1 MINKLVPASL
11 RKLLTALAPTIVR
24 IREESATNYLALC
37 RNNRRRQ
44 QVIAGLVCCAGL
56 TFFMTLSRM
65 QSATTSLG
73 LTTPVLI
80 ATSSIEQGDI
90 ITAQLFSLRTYPR
103 AAVAPTALHDLQFG
117 LVAQQSISIGE
128 LLTTTNTGTSTSKQL
143 QLPVGFRSVAVVPPA
158 ALSPMQVGD
167 HVDIIANGVVLAAD
181 ALVLSLMENTT
192 GEVTGV
198 IVTRVIVTGVIV
210 AVQAELS
217 AAVASA
223 AAIGDA
229 TLVVS
234 S

>member
-1 MINKLVPASL
+1 MTSKRIPASFSKL
-11 RKLLTALAPTIVR
+11 RTTLSPVIAR
-24 IREESATNYLALC
+24 ICDWCATNYLALC

-44 QVIAGLVCCAGL
+44 QVIAGLVCCAAL
-56 TFFMTLSRM
+56 TFFITLSRM
-65 QSATTSLG
+65 QSATRSLG
-73 LTTPVLI
+73 ATVVVLVASHNI
-80 ATSSIEQGDI
+80 GPGDAITS
-90 ITAQLFSLRTYPR
+90 QLFVTRTFVR
-103 AAVAPTALHDLQFG
+103 SAVAPTALHAVQLG

-128 LLTTTNTGTSTSKQL
+128 LLTTTNTGTSTSTQL
-143 QLPVGFRSVAVVPPA
+143 QLPVGFRSVAIVPPA
-158 ALSPMQVGD
+158 ALPPIQVGD

-192 GEVTGV
+192 GV
-198 IVTRVIVTGVIV
+198 ITGVIV

>member
-24 IREESATNYLALC
+24 IREKSAANYLALC

-44 QVIAGLVCCAGL
+44 QVIAGLVCCAAL
-56 TFFMTLSRM
+56 TFFVTMSRM
-65 QSATTSLG
+65 QSATSSLG
-73 LTTPVLI
+73 ETTSVLI
-80 ATSSIEQGDI
+80 ATSDIKPGDL
-90 ITAQLFSLRTYPR
+90 ITPQLFNRHTLPR
-103 AAVAPTALHDLQFG
+103 SAVAPTALHDVQIG

-143 QLPVGFRSVAVVPPA
+143 QLPVGFRSVAIMPPA
-158 ALSPMQVGD
+158 ALPPIQVGD

-192 GEVTGV
+192 GVITGV
-198 IVTRVIVTGVIV
+198 IA
-210 AVQAELS
+210 AVPAELS

>member
-1 MINKLVPASL
+1 
-11 RKLLTALAPTIVR
+11 
-24 IREESATNYLALC
+24 
-37 RNNRRRQ
+37 
-44 QVIAGLVCCAGL
+44 
-56 TFFMTLSRM
+56 M

-103 AAVAPTALHDLQFG
+103 AAVAPTALHDVQIG
-117 LVAQQSISIGE
+117 LVAQQPISIGE

-158 ALSPMQVGD
+158 ALPPMQVGD

-198 IVTRVIVTGVIV
+198 IV

>member
-1 MINKLVPASL
+1 MNNKLVPASL
-11 RKLLTALAPTIVR
+11 HKLLAAIAPVIVR
-24 IREESATNYLALC
+24 IREMSAANYLALC

-44 QVIAGLVCCAGL
+44 QVIAGLVCCAAL
-56 TFFMTLSRM
+56 MFFITLSRM
-65 QSATTSLG
+65 QSATRSLG
-73 LTTPVLI
+73 ATVVVLVASHNIGPGDLITP
-80 ATSSIEQGDI
+80 
-90 ITAQLFSLRTYPR
+90 QLFSPHTLPR
-103 AAVAPTALHDLQFG
+103 SAVAPTALHDVQIG

-143 QLPVGFRSVAVVPPA
+143 QLPVGFRSVAIVPPA
-158 ALSPMQVGD
+158 ALPPIQVGD

-192 GEVTGV
+192 GV
-198 IVTRVIVTGVIV
+198 ITGVIV

>member
-1 MINKLVPASL
+1 MINKLIPASL
-11 RKLLTALAPTIVR
+11 HKLLAAIAPVIVR
-24 IREESATNYLALC
+24 IREKSAANYLALC

-103 AAVAPTALHDLQFG
+103 AAVAPTALHDVQIG
-117 LVAQQSISIGE
+117 LVAQQPISIGE

-158 ALSPMQVGD
+158 ALPPMQVGD

-198 IVTRVIVTGVIV
+198 IV

>member
-1 MINKLVPASL
+1 MTSKRIPASFSKL
-11 RKLLTALAPTIVR
+11 RTTLSPVIAR
-24 IREESATNYLALC
+24 IRDWCATNYLALC

-44 QVIAGLVCCAGL
+44 QVITGLMCCAAL
-56 TFFMTLSRM
+56 TFFVTMSHM
-65 QSATTSLG
+65 QSATKSLG
-73 LTTPVLI
+73 ATVVVLVASHNI
-80 ATSSIEQGDI
+80 GPGDAITS
-90 ITAQLFSLRTYPR
+90 QLFVTRTFVR
-103 AAVAPTALHDLQFG
+103 SAVAPTALHTVQLG

-128 LLTTTNTGTSTSKQL
+128 LLTTTNTGTSTSTQL
-143 QLPVGFRSVAVVPPA
+143 QLPIGFRSVAIVPPA
-158 ALSPMQVGD
+158 ALPPMQVGD

-181 ALVLSLMENTT
+181 ALVLSLIENTP
-192 GEVTGV
+192 GV
-198 IVTRVIVTGVIV
+198 ITGVIV

>member
-1 MINKLVPASL
+1 MNIKLVPASL
-11 RKLLTALAPTIVR
+11 HKLLGAVAPVIVR
-24 IREESATNYLALC
+24 IREISAANYLALC

-44 QVIAGLVCCAGL
+44 QVIAGLVCFAAL
-56 TFFMTLSRM
+56 TFFITLSRM
-65 QSATTSLG
+65 QSATDSLG

-80 ATSSIEQGDI
+80 ASSNIEPGDI
-90 ITAQLFSLRTYPR
+90 ITTQLFSLRTLPR
-103 AAVAPTALHDLQFG
+103 SAVAPTALHNLQTG

-143 QLPVGFRSVAVVPPA
+143 QLPAGFRSVAIVPPA
-158 ALSPMQVGD
+158 ALPPMQVGD
-167 HVDIIANGVVLAAD
+167 HVDIIANGIVLAAD
-181 ALVLSLMENTT
+181 ALVLSLIEDT
-192 GEVTGV
+192 
-198 IVTRVIVTGVIV
+198 IGVIV
-210 AVQAELS
+210 AVPAELS

>member
-1 MINKLVPASL
+1 MTSKRIPASFSKL
-11 RKLLTALAPTIVR
+11 RTTLSPVIAR
-24 IREESATNYLALC
+24 IRDWCATNYLALC

-44 QVIAGLVCCAGL
+44 QVIAGLMCCAAL
-56 TFFMTLSRM
+56 TFFVTMSRM
-65 QSATTSLG
+65 QSATRSLG
-73 LTTPVLI
+73 ATVVVLVASHNI
-80 ATSSIEQGDI
+80 GPGDAITS
-90 ITAQLFSLRTYPR
+90 QLFVTRTFVR
-103 AAVAPTALHDLQFG
+103 SAVAPTALHTVQLG

-128 LLTTTNTGTSTSKQL
+128 LLTTTNTGTSTSTQL
-143 QLPVGFRSVAVVPPA
+143 QLPIGFRSVAIAPPA
-158 ALSPMQVGD
+158 ALPPMQVGD

-192 GEVTGV
+192 GV
-198 IVTRVIVTGVIV
+198 ITGVIV
-210 AVQAELS
+210 AVPAELS

>member
-1 MINKLVPASL
+1 M
-11 RKLLTALAPTIVR
+11 
-24 IREESATNYLALC
+24 SAANYLALC

-44 QVIAGLVCCAGL
+44 QVIAGLVCCAAL
-56 TFFMTLSRM
+56 MFFITLSRM
-65 QSATTSLG
+65 QSATRSLG
-73 LTTPVLI
+73 ATIVVLVASHNIGPGDLITP
-80 ATSSIEQGDI
+80 
-90 ITAQLFSLRTYPR
+90 QLFSPHTLPR
-103 AAVAPTALHDLQFG
+103 SAVAPTALHDVQIG
-117 LVAQQSISIGE
+117 LIAQQPISIGE

-158 ALSPMQVGD
+158 ALPPMQVGD

-198 IVTRVIVTGVIV
+198 IVTGVIV

>member
-1 MINKLVPASL
+1 MNNKLVPASL
-11 RKLLTALAPTIVR
+11 HKLLGAVAPFIVR
-24 IREESATNYLALC
+24 IREISAVNYLALC

-44 QVIAGLVCCAGL
+44 QAIAGLVCFAAL
-56 TFFMTLSRM
+56 MFFITLSRM
-65 QSATTSLG
+65 QSATDSLG

-80 ATSSIEQGDI
+80 ASSNIEPGDI
-90 ITAQLFSLRTYPR
+90 ITTQLFSLRTLPR
-103 AAVAPTALHDLQFG
+103 SAVTPTALHDLQTG

-143 QLPVGFRSVAVVPPA
+143 QLPVGFRSVAIVPPA
-158 ALSPMQVGD
+158 ALPPMQVGD
-167 HVDIIANGVVLAAD
+167 HVDIIANGLVLAAD
-181 ALVLSLMENTT
+181 ALVLSLIEDT
-192 GEVTGV
+192 
-198 IVTRVIVTGVIV
+198 IGVIV
-210 AVQAELS
+210 AVPAELS

>member
-1 MINKLVPASL
+1 MNNKLVPASL
-11 RKLLTALAPTIVR
+11 QKLLGVIAPVIVR
-24 IREESATNYLALC
+24 IREIGAASYLALC
-37 RNNRRRQ
+37 RNNRRQQ
-44 QVIAGLVCCAGL
+44 QVTASLVCCAAL
-56 TFFMTLSRM
+56 TFFITLSRM

-80 ATSSIEQGDI
+80 ASSNIEPGDI
-90 ITAQLFSLRTYPR
+90 ITSQLFSLRTLPR
-103 AAVAPTALHDLQFG
+103 SAVTPTALHDLQNG

-143 QLPVGFRSVAVVPPA
+143 QLPTGFRSVAIVPPA
-158 ALSPMQVGD
+158 ALPPMQVGD

-181 ALVLSLMENTT
+181 ALVLGLIEDT
-192 GEVTGV
+192 
-198 IVTRVIVTGVIV
+198 IGVIV
-210 AVQAELS
+210 AVPADLS

>member
-11 RKLLTALAPTIVR
+11 HKLLTAIVPVIVR
-24 IREESATNYLALC
+24 IREKSAANYLALC

-44 QVIAGLVCCAGL
+44 QVIAGLVCCAAL
-56 TFFMTLSRM
+56 MFFITLSRM
-65 QSATTSLG
+65 QSATSSLG
-73 LTTPVLI
+73 KTTSVLI
-80 ATSSIEQGDI
+80 ATSNIKPGDL
-90 ITAQLFSLRTYPR
+90 ITPQLFNPHTLPR
-103 AAVAPTALHDLQFG
+103 SAVAPTALHDVQIG

-143 QLPVGFRSVAVVPPA
+143 QLPVGFRSVAIVPPA
-158 ALSPMQVGD
+158 ALPPIQVGD

-192 GEVTGV
+192 GV
-198 IVTRVIVTGVIV
+198 ITGVIV
-210 AVQAELS
+210 AVPAELS